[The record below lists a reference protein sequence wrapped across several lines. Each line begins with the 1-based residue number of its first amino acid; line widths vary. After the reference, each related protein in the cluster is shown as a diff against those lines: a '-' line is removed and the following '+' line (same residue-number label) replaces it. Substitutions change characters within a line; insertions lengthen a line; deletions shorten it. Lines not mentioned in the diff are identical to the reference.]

1 MTLRQLGYVLA
12 VAETGSFTKA
22 AVRLHVSQP
31 SLSQQIQALENEIG
45 GRLFDRP
52 PKPVRLTPA
61 GQAFLPQARAAVS
74 SAQRALE
81 DARRVVALVPASLGV
96 ATVRSLSAAMLPAC
110 MQRWHSIHP
119 RTAVRLYE
127 YEHRRMAE
135 QAVRHRVAEVGV
147 GPAPDDWHG
156 AYETLGWDELLV
168 VLPWGDELLASGAPV
183 PLDALSDR
191 GWVLYDE
198 AHGLA
203 DQVER
208 ACATA
213 GFVPWAVV
221 RTRQVEAAAK
231 LATRG
236 LGPALVPAK
245 NVPERLRE
253 ASRPLDPPIVWEI
266 AAFADTPRF
275 SRLSQQFV
283 DALAAGDW
291 ERRMPDRARVLRFG

>member
-31 SLSQQIQALENEIG
+31 SLSQQIQSLENEIG

-81 DARRVVALVPASLGV
+81 DAQRVIALVPETLGV
-96 ATVRSLSAAMLPAC
+96 ATVRSLAVSMLPAC
-110 MQRWHSIHP
+110 MQRWHEVQP
-119 RTAVRLYE
+119 RAALRLYE

-156 AYETLGWDELLV
+156 AYETLGWDELVV
-168 VLPWGDELLASGAPV
+168 VLPLEDELLASDDPV
-183 PLDALSDR
+183 PIEALAGR
-191 GWVLYDE
+191 GWVLFDE
-198 AHGLA
+198 THGLA

-208 ACATA
+208 ACAAA
-213 GFVPWAVV
+213 GFSPWPIV
-221 RTRQVEAAAK
+221 RTRQVEAAMK
-231 LATRG
+231 LAAGG

-245 NVPERLRE
+245 NVPERLRD
-253 ASRPLDPPIVWEI
+253 ATRRLDPPVIWEI
-266 AAFADTPRF
+266 AAFAATPRF
-275 SRLSQQFV
+275 SRLSREFV
-283 DALAAGDW
+283 DALAVCDW
-291 ERRMPDRARVLRFG
+291 QRRRPDRATVLSFA